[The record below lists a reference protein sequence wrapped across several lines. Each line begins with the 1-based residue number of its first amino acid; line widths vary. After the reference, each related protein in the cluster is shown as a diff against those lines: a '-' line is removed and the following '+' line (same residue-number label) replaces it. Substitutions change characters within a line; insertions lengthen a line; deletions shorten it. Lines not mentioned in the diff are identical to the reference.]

1 MDLIKL
7 NIVGY
12 SRSEF
17 QHGAYA
23 LILSEELGNRNFSIV
38 IGACEAQSIA
48 IGMES
53 NIKLN
58 RPLTHDLFKSLADS
72 FNIELKYI
80 YIYKIENGIFHSF
93 LILKDQKTDKKI
105 DARTSDAV
113 AISIRFNV
121 PIYTNEDVLKET
133 KSIEKNNINEKKET
147 NSKENPQKKD
157 SNKKDIIE
165 LQKKLTKALEEEN
178 YELAAEIRDLINKKS
193 KK

>member
-23 LILSEELGNRNFSIV
+23 LILSEESGNRNFSIV

-133 KSIEKNNINEKKET
+133 KSIEQNNINEKKET